1 MQRQLG
7 KKRFNELLSGL
18 IIKPQGKPVL
28 VPDSDKRPELNTA
41 ANDFMEENENE

>member
-7 KKRFNELLSGL
+7 KKKFDELLNGL

-28 VPDSDKRPELNTA
+28 VPASDKRAEMNSA
-41 ANDFMEENENE
+41 ANDFMEE